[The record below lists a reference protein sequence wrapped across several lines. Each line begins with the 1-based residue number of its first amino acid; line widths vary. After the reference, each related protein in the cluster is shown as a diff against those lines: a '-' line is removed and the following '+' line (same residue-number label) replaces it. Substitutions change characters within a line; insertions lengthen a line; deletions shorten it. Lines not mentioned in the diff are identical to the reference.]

1 MSNYHQVAIA
11 VRNREVWE
19 KIGKEVAEI
28 ADSVAG
34 LKALYDDAELS
45 DIHDFLGHDFL
56 RLDWPDYN
64 HWREGGGDALLQII
78 EEITK
83 DDGYAYIDIDEYG
96 EETDSNGEDFNF
108 ICGIIEA
115 SMLIRNSEYKGNA
128 TFDSAYKLAKSG
140 ANNNKYRE
148 EFCTLLTKLGADF

>member
-19 KIGKEVAEI
+19 KIGKDVAEI
-28 ADSVAG
+28 ADSVIG
-34 LKALYDDAELS
+34 LKDLYDDAELS
-45 DIHDFLGHDFL
+45 DIHDFWGHDFL

-64 HWREGGGDALLQII
+64 HWREGGGDALLRII

-96 EETDSNGEDFNF
+96 EETGGVGEDFDGLF
-108 ICGIIEA
+108 YVTREIGMAGE
-115 SMLIRNSEYKGNA
+115 KG
-128 TFDSAYKLAKSG
+128 
-140 ANNNKYRE
+140 
-148 EFCTLLTKLGADF
+148 LTKDDPVALDMVAFMGGQAG